1 VLAVPVVDWVQQELQ
16 VLTVQ
21 VVLQVATT
29 QLAAEIFHGLLLV
42 VFTAR
47 LVNVSSGL
55 LDDGTISGHAL
66 AVGTSE

>member
-1 VLAVPVVDWVQQELQ
+1 VVLVVDWVQQELQ

-21 VVLQVATT
+21 VVLLVATT
-29 QLAAEIFHGLLLV
+29 LLAVEIFHGLLLG

-47 LVNVSSGL
+47 LDNISSGL

>member
-1 VLAVPVVDWVQQELQ
+1 
-16 VLTVQ
+16 VQ
-21 VVLQVATT
+21 VVLLVATT
-29 QLAAEIFHGLLLV
+29 LLAVEIFHGLLLG

-47 LVNVSSGL
+47 LDNISSGL